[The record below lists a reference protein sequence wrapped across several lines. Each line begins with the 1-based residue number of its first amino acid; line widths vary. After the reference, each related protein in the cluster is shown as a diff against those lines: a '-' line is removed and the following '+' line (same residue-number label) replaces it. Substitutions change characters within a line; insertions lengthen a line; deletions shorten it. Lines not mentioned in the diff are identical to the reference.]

1 MLEEPKTGLEK
12 PTPSVEGFVKGV
24 GQIFNK
30 LQSNKNPHKTSVS
43 NI

>member
-12 PTPSVEGFVKGV
+12 PTPSVEGFVGV